1 MFVLFTPGNQRSSLK
16 PKAITGFRCGCHGL
30 HADTGRFGRGA
41 QQLDRGDRLCS
52 KGGGRLCQVCQVK
65 TELCFLLDCP
75 SYSHIRD
82 RHSDPFT
89 HSSKFLKTAD
99 PAQYLRKWFFHRHF
113 VLPDLDLASNFQGW
127 RQLPRIIFPRRTAFD
142 AAARLA
148 WLESAP
154 SHICFA

>member
-1 MFVLFTPGNQRSSLK
+1 MCFLLQEISVVVLNQKLSPDSDVAVMVCMQTLAVLGVERNSS
-16 PKAITGFRCGCHGL
+16 IGGI
-30 HADTGRFGRGA
+30 DYA
-41 QQLDRGDRLCS
+41 Q